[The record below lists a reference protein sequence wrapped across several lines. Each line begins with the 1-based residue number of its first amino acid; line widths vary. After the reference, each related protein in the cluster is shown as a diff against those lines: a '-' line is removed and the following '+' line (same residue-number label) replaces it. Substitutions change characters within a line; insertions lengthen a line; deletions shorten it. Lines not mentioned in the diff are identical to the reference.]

1 MLLELES
8 DFKIWKLQLNQCSLF
23 KNGFPGNL
31 EQREEEAAIGKAHH
45 GASIALLST
54 YKSPRFTVETNH
66 SSNKADKLKI
76 AIFRKKKWQV
86 IGWIR
91 VSKSTDRN
99 DFTMIRCYR
108 KLWWVLIIINVNA
121 KMLHVKWCKYYVR
134 FGYFVYSFMFSKSF
148 IIVST
153 WFSRSHLI
161 GKSDELP
168 IIKKVSK
175 VKCGSCTKMLCD
187 RVIFMS
193 QLKGSFILARNKV

>member
-1 MLLELES
+1 MVSRVIWSKEKKRLPLVRLITEPLLPSSLR
-8 DFKIWKLQLNQCSLF
+8 INLLGLQLKQIIH
-23 KNGFPGNL
+23 
-31 EQREEEAAIGKAHH
+31 Q
-45 GASIALLST
+45 T
-54 YKSPRFTVETNH
+54 
-66 SSNKADKLKI
+66 KLTSWRLP
-76 AIFRKKKWQV
+76 FFEKKWQV